1 MRANKFL
8 SGEIVRIF
16 LQVIASFLFVVT
28 PVASIAASAWNP
40 IEAVLE
46 SPTIDGVAVAAREA
60 SKQRCEFKDCRS
72 LILLDYLTREVGLY
86 GAGTANG
93 LNSLYTGNLPII
105 AGMRLDAHLLNHPN
119 LYPGLCAFGVR
130 LFSQLH
136 TAHTPITPGPF
147 VEMFLAAADMDSRGG
162 GTCTRS
168 LSEVLRDTP
177 SGRLIRENAYQG
189 CLSGSENHRRS
200 IIVCEAIRGSRPND

>member
-1 MRANKFL
+1 
-8 SGEIVRIF
+8 VRIF
-16 LQVIASFLFVVT
+16 LQVLASFLFVV
-28 PVASIAASAWNP
+28 ASDESVAASAWNP

-60 SKQRCEFKDCRS
+60 SKRRCETEDCRS

-93 LNSLYTGNLPII
+93 LNSLYTGNLPIV
-105 AGMRLDAHLLNHPN
+105 AGRRLDAHLLNHPN
-119 LYPGLCAFGVR
+119 LYPGLCAFGVK

-136 TAHTPITPGPF
+136 KAQTPITPGPF
-147 VEMFLAAADMDSRGG
+147 VEMFLAAADMDARDGR
-162 GTCTRS
+162 TCTRS
-168 LSEVLRDTP
+168 LSEALHDTP

-189 CLSGSENHRRS
+189 CQGGSENHKRP
-200 IIVCEAIRGSRPND
+200 IDVCDAIRGKSPR